1 MTTDCPLPIDWLD
14 FLEGDRNKALEDH
27 LNGCA
32 SCQELVRRLEPVKGK
47 SLSLGPY
54 ANALRATLAIE
65 AKSAIRPGD
74 IWRSAES
81 FNGRY
86 VQYSGL
92 DRLLLLVLRS
102 VDQAGGSQWFDVVPV
117 FTDPE
122 NAISTD
128 LNLVGTD
135 TTLARPLR
143 VDLAL
148 QTTIESSQ
156 VDGYL
161 GSLTDVGHATVRRAV
176 QGDIDTY
183 RIGAVLEGE
192 DDPRLVS
199 RRQDASTVRTL
210 SRPRSHLVEAGD
222 LDGSDIAPRVL
233 LLKVAGHRRAGHHLA
248 LAASA
253 RLSRQSFDVS
263 LATPV
268 PGIEITGELHHNPRT
283 DAISL
288 SVATAVG
295 LKRNTRAI
303 VHAGSHKAV
312 TSPMFVPEGGR
323 EFELVSKGN
332 VLLAEITGIELR
344 IE

>member
-1 MTTDCPLPIDWLD
+1 MI
-14 FLEGDRNKALEDH
+14 
-27 LNGCA
+27 
-32 SCQELVRRLEPVKGK
+32 Q
-47 SLSLGPY
+47 
-54 ANALRATLAIE
+54 
-65 AKSAIRPGD
+65 PGD
-74 IWRSAES
+74 IWLSAES

-102 VDQAGGSQWFDVVPV
+102 VDQADGGQWFDVVPV

-148 QTTIESSQ
+148 QTTIETSQ

-161 GSLTDVGHATVRRAV
+161 GSLTEVGHATVRRAV
-176 QGDIDTY
+176 QGDVDTY

-222 LDGSDIAPRVL
+222 LEGSDPAPRVL
-233 LLKVAGHRRAGHHLA
+233 LLKVAAGHRRAGHHLE

-253 RLSRQSFDVS
+253 RLSRQSFEVS

-303 VHAGSHKAV
+303 VHAGSDKAV
-312 TSPMFVPEGGR
+312 TSPMFIPEGGR